1 MRFSSISRN
10 LNIILSIIIVIYIF
24 RIAFDKAQKDQDRG
38 KTLRNI
44 PKDFD
49 RQPAPIIEKVPI
61 NQQVIPDINIPEKP
75 EEKSCPRSI
84 ELKELE
90 EKDLP
95 DFPLFFVET
104 ARHSSLDARQACT
117 IESAVRNS
125 GRSPVILMSSQY
137 LIPEKSNA
145 TCQLLNKFGD
155 QVKFFKYDFSDFVK
169 GTPLEALVVS
179 ELNRNQQIVT
189 HESDMM
195 RQVAIYKYGGMYLD
209 LDFVIVKN
217 LLALK
222 NSVTM
227 TNMARNYETAYN
239 NSEYCNPQGPSE
251 RGHIQNAFVSFE
263 KHHPLPWLI
272 MEKLVKGYHGDQPRH
287 MTGPLMSTG
296 AITEL
301 YKTNNLRGYSTSN
314 LTVLPTYSFFPSG
327 ANRAHELFNYKKDL
341 SPKDWDNFFQ
351 CTYAVHFYSYLS
363 KNWSIGKNPA
373 RSAYVYLAPKHCP
386 VSFQSTEKF

>member
-239 NSEYCNPQGPSE
+239 N
-251 RGHIQNAFVSFE
+251 R
-263 KHHPLPWLI
+263 
-272 MEKLVKGYHGDQPRH
+272 
-287 MTGPLMSTG
+287 
-296 AITEL
+296 
-301 YKTNNLRGYSTSN
+301 
-314 LTVLPTYSFFPSG
+314 
-327 ANRAHELFNYKKDL
+327 
-341 SPKDWDNFFQ
+341 
-351 CTYAVHFYSYLS
+351 
-363 KNWSIGKNPA
+363 
-373 RSAYVYLAPKHCP
+373 
-386 VSFQSTEKF
+386 